1 MDTTQH
7 MSAAEFR
14 ALQAEIMRGQSPK
27 PDNVDGGKRRIVNR
41 ENSDRGHEFEDLIQR
56 GSVYYADHGR
66 AIVGKVYEPYRCTKK
81 LEGGRFLGQWTGR
94 AEPDFKGVLRGGRAV
109 AFECKSTRK
118 SRIQRNALTDEQIGW
133 LEVQAEMGAAAFVC
147 IDIQGR
153 FFSVPWYIWRDM
165 KSVYG
170 KKFLMPGDIPHYEV
184 VFDGAVKYL
193 DYINGRRLDGDPHA
207 FAAAEGGGLD
217 V

>member
-27 PDNVDGGKRRIVNR
+27 TDNVDGGKRRIVNR

-133 LEVQAEMGAAAFVC
+133 LEAQAEMGAASFVC

-165 KSVYG
+165 KDVYG
-170 KKFLMPGDIPHYEV
+170 KKFLMAGDIPHYEV

-193 DYINGRRLDGDPHA
+193 DYINGRHLDGDSHV

>member
-27 PDNVDGGKRRIVNR
+27 TDVGGGKRRIVNR

-133 LEVQAEMGAAAFVC
+133 LEAQAEMGAAAFVC

-165 KSVYG
+165 KDVYG

-193 DYINGRRLDGDPHA
+193 DYINGRHLDGDPHV
-207 FAAAEGGGLD
+207 FATAEGGGLD